1 MCGLAVSISF
11 DGRPADIGALGRM
24 ADAIAHRGPDDVGF
38 ATYGPVGFA
47 FRRLAIL
54 DLSPAGHQPME
65 SVDGRYTIVFNGEI
79 YNYIE
84 LKAELQT
91 FGYEF
96 RTASDTEVLLTAYR
110 HWGRDCVTRFNG
122 MWAFVVYDAVRKSLF
137 ASRDRFGVKPLYR
150 FRRANTLILASE
162 VKAIVA
168 SGLYDPRADWRSV
181 SNFLVRGRL
190 DDDTRSFYDSVDQLA
205 AGSTL
210 EIEADGRCTERRF
223 WSLKEARFN
232 PPGSTDSDDRPDAV
246 FRSLLEDAVRL
257 RMRSDVPVGVC
268 LSGGIDSNAI
278 ISFMADLWPSG
289 TPLRMQAFSYI
300 PKEFGEAEYIHQSI
314 EKTRAQLNEVQL
326 TPQSLWDVLPT
337 ALWHYDAPVHSAS
350 ALIGFELMRLA
361 RSRGVKVVLNGQ
373 GSDEVNAG
381 YPLYFENYWT
391 DLVLQGQPMTAWREI
406 SAHSASHQS
415 DRRAVARKV
424 AGVALRRT
432 LERLPGYLARAA
444 RRRATRLHADPWVTP
459 ELTKYLETSD
469 VSDPSMSLEAALEY
483 SVERRPLPLYLRV
496 EDRNSMAH
504 SVEARLPFLDY
515 RLVSY
520 AHHLP
525 ANWKLRGPWNK
536 HIVREATKGV
546 IAEGVRTR
554 LDKMGFPQPSRDWLA
569 GPWFGPAHDVL
580 SSRTVRDSGLVNVPH
595 ALKALERHRAGE
607 LDATRQT
614 FRLIQFGIWLDS
626 CLKPGAG
633 QGRGLPQAAAPV
645 GELR

>member
-1 MCGLAVSISF
+1 MCGLAVTISF
-11 DGRPADIGALGRM
+11 DGRPADIGVLGRM

-79 YNYIE
+79 YNYVE
-84 LKAELQT
+84 LKAELQAL
-91 FGYEF
+91 GHQF
-96 RTASDTEVLLTAYR
+96 RTTSDTEVLLTSYR

-122 MWAFVVYDAVRKSLF
+122 MWAFVIYDAVRKSLF

-150 FRRANTLILASE
+150 FQAGNTFVLASE

-168 SGLYDPRADWRSV
+168 SGLYDPRANWHSV

-190 DDDTRSFYDSVDQLA
+190 DDDTRSFYDSVDQIA
-205 AGSTL
+205 PGSTL
-210 EIEADGRCTERRF
+210 EIEADGKCSERQF
-223 WSLKEARFN
+223 WSLAEARYHRPEGPEGN
-232 PPGSTDSDDRPDAV
+232 RPDHV
-246 FRSLLEDAVRL
+246 FRSLFEDAVRL

-289 TPLRMQAFSYI
+289 TPQRMQAFSYI
-300 PKEFGEAEYIHQSI
+300 PKEFSEAEYIHQSI

-391 DLVLQGQPMTAWREI
+391 DLVLQGEPLTAWKEI
-406 SAHSASHQS
+406 SAHSASHRS
-415 DRRAVARKV
+415 NRRAVARRV
-424 AGVALRRT
+424 AGTALRRA

-444 RRRATRLHADPWVTP
+444 RRRATRLRSDPWVTP
-459 ELTKYLETSD
+459 ELTRFLETSD
-469 VSDPSMSLEAALEY
+469 VSDPSMSLKAALEY

-520 AHHLP
+520 VHHLP
-525 ANWKLRGPWNK
+525 AEWKLRGPWNK
-536 HIVREATKGV
+536 YIVREATRGV
-546 IAEGVRTR
+546 IADGVRTR
-554 LDKMGFPQPSRDWLA
+554 LDKMGFPQPSREWLA
-569 GPWFGPAHDVL
+569 GPWFGPAHEVL
-580 SSRTVRDSGLVNVPH
+580 SSRAVRESGLVNVPH

-614 FRLIQFGIWLDS
+614 FRLIQFGIWLDG
-626 CLKPGAG
+626 CLKPPTGHV
-633 QGRGLPQAAAPV
+633 PPVPVAAPIGGV
-645 GELR
+645 R